1 MIWLAS
7 AICADSFCLRCTADY
22 QTDAV
27 AILFPNPK
35 KAGQREYSPRAQVW
49 PLEGNTNL
57 AFRPA
62 ERNTDRALGNQAKL
76 RPATRRSA
84 GDKSEGRTKM
94 KERVDRR
101 SFLRV
106 LGLALGTGVV
116 YEFAPLLAR
125 HAGADTISDFFKQ
138 ANGEAPASF
147 TFAQFS
153 DTHVGFQG
161 PPDPLGTKAFE
172 GAVELMNRSKQRPD
186 FVLFTGDLTHDVPN
200 RDVHAQRMQLFKS
213 IAARINTPVIH
224 AVPGE
229 NDAALD
235 GGVLYREHFGDS
247 HYSFD
252 HKGVHFI
259 ALDNVSQGSP
269 EVGAQQLDWLKAD
282 LARFPKTT
290 PIILFTHRPLFDL
303 KPEWEWFTRDGD
315 QVMNLVAPYENV
327 TVLYGHI
334 HRHNA
339 QQTNGRVMHYATR
352 SLIFAFND
360 PATNTDKKPLPFDK
374 DDPFK
379 ELGIRLV
386 NDQGN
391 AKPAQSLDIKDIV
404 LTKTEFSGVS
414 GIQQMIKS
422 NPALGGSSSNEAD

>member
-1 MIWLAS
+1 
-7 AICADSFCLRCTADY
+7 
-22 QTDAV
+22 
-27 AILFPNPK
+27 
-35 KAGQREYSPRAQVW
+35 
-49 PLEGNTNL
+49 
-57 AFRPA
+57 
-62 ERNTDRALGNQAKL
+62 
-76 RPATRRSA
+76 
-84 GDKSEGRTKM
+84 M
-94 KERVDRR
+94 KEQVDRR

-106 LGLALGTGVV
+106 AGLALGVGVV
-116 YEFAPLLAR
+116 YEFAPFLAHR
-125 HAGADTISDFFKQ
+125 AGADAIGNFFRK

-153 DTHVGFQG
+153 DPHVGFQG

-172 GAVELMNRSKQRPD
+172 SAVELMNRSKQRPD
-186 FVLFTGDLTHDVPN
+186 FVLFTGDLTHDVSD
-200 RDVHAQRMQLFKS
+200 RDKHAQRMKLFKS
-213 IAARINTPVIH
+213 IAGRINTSTLH
-224 AVPGE
+224 MVPGE

-269 EVGAQQLDWLKAD
+269 EVGTEQLAWLKSD
-282 LARFPKTT
+282 LARFSTTT

-315 QVMNLVAPYENV
+315 QVMNVLAPYENV

-334 HRHNA
+334 HRHNV
-339 QQTNGRVMHYATR
+339 QQTNGKVMHYAAR

-360 PATNTDKKPLPFDK
+360 PATNTDKKPQPFDK

-391 AKPAQSLDIKDIV
+391 SKPAASLDLKDIV
-404 LTKTEFSGVS
+404 LTKTEFSGLS
-414 GIQQMIKS
+414 GSQQMIKS
-422 NPALGGSSSNEAD
+422 NPALGGNSSNEAD